1 MPPPDT
7 RVHDILDSYLP
18 PMARLRSNLLRCTVY
33 RDINHLAVIS
43 LDDTPQHH
51 IGTVFGVCTQPAG
64 RKCVNHLKAA
74 TVQMSDDELKRVRR
88 EVAELEPPPEHHG
101 GALYLRAELP
111 EEDGDP
117 PIRVP
122 IVCAV
127 REDDLVE
134 VCFRQ
139 AITCDVLGLDENEHD
154 YETFDKRFSRFV
166 SWPRTIVPRTSPSDV
181 PTPPSPVF
189 TRAHGSELA
198 AHSRSFAGDDGWRFF
213 AGTSPAFRACRIT
226 AHHALDIGRFAFASR
241 SAVRPSQRLAEREGL
256 SREKE
261 EAVAIAFSFANPP
274 TDLPRRST
282 PIPLPLLANVQL
294 HSLSPSLATFF
305 ALDDM
310 PAEAQPAAQPA
321 QLPPAP
327 ADVNSK
333 ADDKKVR
340 QRTDWTVNGLDVVM
354 DGFLKDWNNLA
365 DTKKARRQFHA
376 RVLKDI
382 LPKWTQETDPEEA
395 IYNYFKNHGGK
406 ASHTR
411 ATTPD
416 DVHINSKDLF
426 AKSRAKGP
434 SELWAEVPENKARI
448 MQNCEGKNEVG
459 AGGRQAATRRALFEQ
474 LLAEEKAIWEE
485 KARAPLSC
493 EAQEAAM
500 ARNREALTDR
510 LSALFQGAIGDGANR
525 VGDAVFYCL
534 LGFNDHRK
542 PVQVKHIFAG
552 NKLAG
557 QTFPAWGAPNWR
569 PSLNDGGN
577 TYTTP
582 QQPAEELDE
591 IDDGLLYED
600 GRPMLPSWGAD
611 MTGRKAAE
619 ILWAFFRGSW
629 ARAHRG
635 VPEVPVLAPEAITLR
650 LLALEWPAPIFSD
663 PDALTVVRLS
673 ALCGPTSRSRSPQ
686 VEAAA
691 PQVEDAVPQVED
703 AVPQVEDAA
712 SEVAEAPPQVAD
724 ERAHDNAVTEP
735 AGDLAMV
742 DNSVVV
748 EGDVDNDGR
757 TRNNAMSDDGSAP
770 DDETAK
776 TGNTTDATGMD
787 EDEEIEDED
796 WEMVGAHDEINANEA
811 EPPKTRRRGRGR
823 RDGEVAGM
831 DIDGSA
837 IEDDGANSAKDS
849 DTEEPATKKPRVAS
863 GRRGAQTSAKGGNN
877 NSVMKSRA
885 KASKASGG
893 STSAPARVLRSTAQ
907 SSKPNTRAA
916 TRKA

>member
-1 MPPPDT
+1 
-7 RVHDILDSYLP
+7 
-18 PMARLRSNLLRCTVY
+18 
-33 RDINHLAVIS
+33 
-43 LDDTPQHH
+43 
-51 IGTVFGVCTQPAG
+51 
-64 RKCVNHLKAA
+64 
-74 TVQMSDDELKRVRR
+74 
-88 EVAELEPPPEHHG
+88 
-101 GALYLRAELP
+101 
-111 EEDGDP
+111 
-117 PIRVP
+117 
-122 IVCAV
+122 
-127 REDDLVE
+127 
-134 VCFRQ
+134 
-139 AITCDVLGLDENEHD
+139 
-154 YETFDKRFSRFV
+154 
-166 SWPRTIVPRTSPSDV
+166 
-181 PTPPSPVF
+181 
-189 TRAHGSELA
+189 
-198 AHSRSFAGDDGWRFF
+198 
-213 AGTSPAFRACRIT
+213 
-226 AHHALDIGRFAFASR
+226 
-241 SAVRPSQRLAEREGL
+241 
-256 SREKE
+256 
-261 EAVAIAFSFANPP
+261 
-274 TDLPRRST
+274 
-282 PIPLPLLANVQL
+282 
-294 HSLSPSLATFF
+294 
-305 ALDDM
+305 M

-365 DTKKARRQFHA
+365 DTKKARRQFRA

-474 LLAEEKAIWEE
+474 LPAEEKAIWEE

-510 LSALFQGAIGDGANR
+510 LSALFQGTIGDGANR

-557 QTFPAWGAPNWR
+557 QTFPAWGGAELATQLERWR
-569 PSLNDGGN
+569 QYVCEVLP
-577 TYTTP
+577 TQPP

-673 ALCGPTSRSRSPQ
+673 ALWEKIRENQEKDTHFAFEDAAPQVEAAAPQ

-877 NSVMKSRA
+877 NRPRRPRVVVHRRRRECFA
-885 KASKASGG
+885 RRLKAPS
-893 STSAPARVLRSTAQ
+893 LILAQ
-907 SSKPNTRAA
+907 PLVRPNTGLYWLSMFSE
-916 TRKA
+916 